1 MPLRIVTD
9 STADLPPEIVAEL
22 GLTVVPL
29 SVLFWDEVLL
39 DGVDITADRF
49 FRRLQREERLPTTSQ
64 PSPGAFHETYSKLKA
79 DGATDILSVHISS
92 KLSGTLASARQGA
105 EGVEGVRI
113 EFVDSGYPSLA
124 LGMGV
129 IAAGQLA
136 RAGMAIDGV
145 KARVEEQYA
154 RTHMFFVLDT
164 LEFLRRGGR
173 IGRAS
178 EVVGTL
184 LQLKPI
190 LGMKDGEVFP
200 IGRVRTRRRAL
211 EDVLERVAAL
221 RPIEQVAAV
230 HSTTPEDLDY
240 VAERLRGLAKEAPL
254 VTGGIGPVIGVHAG
268 PGLIGVGVVTARQN
282 GSPPAEAP

>member
-22 GLTVVPL
+22 GIAVVPL
-29 SVLFWDEVLL
+29 SVLFGDEVLL
-39 DGVDITADRF
+39 DGVEITAERF

-64 PSPGAFHETYSKLKA
+64 PSPGAFRDAYERLRA
-79 DGATDILSVHISS
+79 DGASDILSIHISS
-92 KLSGTLASARQGA
+92 KLSGTLASAKQGA
-105 EGVEGVRI
+105 EGIEGVRI
-113 EFVDSGYPSLA
+113 EFVDSGFPSLA

-129 IAAGQLA
+129 IAAAHLA
-136 RAGMAIDGV
+136 RGGMPIGEV
-145 KARVEEQYA
+145 KARIEDQYA

-173 IGRAS
+173 IGRARA
-178 EVVGTL
+178 VVGSL

-190 LGMKDGEVFP
+190 LGMKDSEVFP
-200 IGRVRTRRRAL
+200 IGRVRTRRRAI
-211 EDVLERVAAL
+211 EDVLERVAGL

-230 HSTTPEDLDY
+230 HSTTPEDLEY
-240 VAERLRGLAKEAPL
+240 VAERLRGLAKDAPL

-268 PGLIGVGVVTARQN
+268 PGLIGIGIVTAKQN